1 MQIKV
6 GAAEEVVKEG
16 CTAVIMS
23 RKIFSDEKSQSVNHF
38 HPAQLRTSLL
48 TFPAQLFLRC
58 LDSADPA
65 SVMLLLLPSNI
76 LCVISV
82 QH

>member
-1 MQIKV
+1 MRVKV
-6 GAAEEVVKEG
+6 GAAEEMVKEG
-16 CTAVIMS
+16 CRAVITS
-23 RKIFSDEKSQSVNHF
+23 RKIFWDEKSQSVNHL
-38 HPAQLRTSLL
+38 HPAQLRTSPL